1 MPMCP
6 DSAIDRVSTPYDLLT
21 SAQVER
27 LRADADRILD
37 EIGLEVREHPDALER
52 FAAAGARIDGT
63 RVRFEPG
70 LARALVQHSAPPR
83 FTQRARNPVNDVV
96 FGGHG
101 TVTAPAAGPPM
112 VRGRDGIRRYARLE
126 DFRDFARL
134 TQASDAIDHAGAMY
148 CEPTDCDAAVR
159 HLRSLEAALRLTDK
173 PVMGYGRDSD
183 QVTDSIDA
191 MRAVFGE
198 ATMAN
203 ECCLLTMANIEAP
216 LVLTGTTAEALM
228 RTSAAGQAVLVASY
242 PVLGMTAPVTVGTAL
257 AQMLAEV
264 QAGAALTQLVRPGA
278 PVMVGM
284 SGAVFSMR
292 AMRPEFGGVEG
303 LFLMSAG
310 AQLAR
315 DLGCPVRGDGA
326 VTSSKL
332 PDAQASGDATRGL
345 ACAHAAN
352 VDFAL
357 HSAGWLEAGLVMS
370 LERFAHDVD
379 SIAAVRAQGL
389 NAPTPE
395 PGRGWEALMAEWREP
410 PMDSSTAQTLAD
422 FIGERTRRRL
432 REAAT

>member
-1 MPMCP
+1 MPMSRDP
-6 DSAIDRVSTPYDLLT
+6 VIDRALPPYDVLMP
-21 SAQVER
+21 AQVER

-37 EIGLEVREHPDALER
+37 EIGLEVRDHPEALER
-52 FAAAGARIDGT
+52 FAAAGARVDDT

-70 LARALVQHSAPPR
+70 LARAIVQDSALIHAAGPQPHTR
-83 FTQRARNPVNDVV
+83 CSA
-96 FGGHG
+96 G

-112 VRGRDGIRRYARLE
+112 VRGRDGIRRYGRLE

-134 TQASDAIDHAGAMY
+134 AQASDAIDHAGAMY
-148 CEPTDCDAAVR
+148 CEPTDCDPAVR

-173 PVMGYGRDSD
+173 AVMGYGRDIG
-183 QVTDSIDA
+183 QVADSIDA
-191 MRAVFGE
+191 LRAVFGE
-198 ATMAN
+198 ATLEN
-203 ECCLLTMANIEAP
+203 ECCLLMMTNIEAP

-228 RTSAAGQAVLVASY
+228 QTAAAGQGVLVASY
-242 PVLGMTAPVTVGTAL
+242 PILGMTAPVTVGTAL

-264 QAGAALTQLVRPGA
+264 QAGAALTQLVKPGA
-278 PVMVGM
+278 PVMVGL

-303 LFLMSAG
+303 LFLMGAG

-345 ACAHAAN
+345 ACAHAAG
-352 VDFAL
+352 VDLAL

-370 LERFAHDVD
+370 LERFADD
-379 SIAAVRAQGL
+379 IDAIAAVRAQGL
-389 NAPTPE
+389 DAPSQA
-395 PGRGWEALMAEWREP
+395 PGRGWEARMADWREP
-410 PMDSSTAQTLAD
+410 PMDTSTAEALSD
-422 FIGERTRRRL
+422 FVAERTRRRL
-432 REAAT
+432 AEAAS

>member
-1 MPMCP
+1 MSR
-6 DSAIDRVSTPYDLLT
+6 DSAIDCALPPYDVLT
-21 SAQVER
+21 AAQVER

-37 EIGLEVREHPDALER
+37 ENGIEVRDHPGALER
-52 FAAAGARIDGT
+52 FAATGARIDGT

-70 LARALVQHSAPPR
+70 LARAIVQATAPR
-83 FTQRARNPVNDVV
+83 SFTQRARNPVHDVV

-112 VRGRDGIRRYARLE
+112 VRGRDGIRRYGRLE

-134 TQASDAIDHAGAMY
+134 AQASDSIDHAGAMY
-148 CEPTDCDAAVR
+148 CEPTDCDPAVR
-159 HLRSLEAALRLTDK
+159 HLRSLEVALRLTDK
-173 PVMGYGRDSD
+173 AVMGYGRDIG

-198 ATMAN
+198 ATLED
-203 ECCLLTMANIEAP
+203 ECRLLMMTNIEAP
-216 LVLTGTTAEALM
+216 LVLTGTTAEALVQ
-228 RTSAAGQAVLVASY
+228 TAAAGQAVLVASY

-292 AMRPEFGGVEG
+292 AMRPQFGGVEG
-303 LFLMSAG
+303 LFLMGAG

-315 DLGCPVRGDGA
+315 ELGCPVRGDGA

-345 ACAHAAN
+345 ACAHAAG

-370 LERFAHDVD
+370 LERFAHDLD
-379 SIAAVRAQGL
+379 AIAAVRAQGL
-389 NAPTPE
+389 DGPAQV
-395 PGRGWEALMAEWREP
+395 PGRGWEPLMAEWREP
-410 PMDSSTAQTLAD
+410 PMDASAAQALSEFVA
-422 FIGERTRRRL
+422 ERSRRRL
-432 REAAT
+432 AEAGS